1 MSATPIPSVPLSNPT
16 AAGRA
21 EALLVT
27 AWRSGITDP
36 QELANFMGQMQHES
50 QHFTR
55 LEENLNYSG
64 DRLYAVFPNRNGLTR
79 ERALAIAGMANPT
92 ERREAVAEQVYGGPW
107 GRRALGNT
115 EAGDGHAFR
124 GRGFIQLTGRRN
136 YQAYGDALGL
146 DLVNHPDLASQPDHA
161 ARIAV
166 HYWKDLILRDPQART
181 DVARA
186 GAHINSGRPDGE
198 VKGLA
203 ERQDGAA
210 RWLLALQ
217 DPDYLQAALNRNPV
231 PPTQAASAD
240 QPEPDPLHSL
250 RLSHSLSPISLR
262 LLDDSELHVR
272 DTAQRHHLPWDPGM
286 DNTVCALAC
295 QARLRG
301 LGAITHFHVTAD
313 GEIRYGHFDGVLL
326 RDGSVD
332 ALEAANTPAEAS
344 LHQMAR
350 ADRQQ
355 LGMDSA
361 REPLAERALAR

>member
-1 MSATPIPSVPLSNPT
+1 MSAPSITSVPLSNPT

-36 QELANFMGQMQHES
+36 QELANFMGQVQHES

-79 ERALAIAGMANPT
+79 ERALALAGISDPT

-115 EAGDGHAFR
+115 EPGDGHAFR

-136 YQAYGDALGL
+136 YQAYGGALGL
-146 DLVNHPDLASQPDHA
+146 DLVNHPDLASQPEHA
-161 ARIAV
+161 ARIAI
-166 HYWKDLILRDPQART
+166 HYWQDLTLRDPQART

-210 RWLLALQ
+210 RWLVSLQ
-217 DPDYLQAALNRNPV
+217 DPDYLQAALARNPV
-231 PPTQAASAD
+231 PATEAASAD
-240 QPEPDPLHSL
+240 QPLLSL
-250 RLSHSLSPISLR
+250 RLSHSLSPTSLR

-272 DTAQRHHLPWDPGM
+272 DTAQRHHLHWDQGM

-326 RDGSVD
+326 RDGTVN

-344 LHQMAR
+344 LDEMAR
-350 ADRQQ
+350 ADHRQVA
-355 LGMDSA
+355 LGGE
-361 REPLAERALAR
+361 REPVAERALAR